1 MSDLQAN
8 LEQILQEKTEKII
21 PENIKKGVQIFD
33 IVGTLEQGT
42 SGVKLF
48 ETQEEMQADTTAK
61 EGDLAVVYRSEIQNM
76 TADTQTQ
83 HITFP
88 ETVTLQEAFSG
99 NASIELRAVD
109 SSAMFNGN
117 VTLDQNSFRFDGFTN
132 TGMIM
137 ISYTSTDGINYTRE
151 EFMGNGEL
159 TNPVDLGTIIKVGN
173 SEAWNDVLG
182 HFMQVGGNT
191 FEGLFE
197 YIINGM
203 KNKLQT
209 ILIDNISFNI
219 SNETVSWNGNYG
231 GPIFNYDNIALL
243 KQKIDDERPKSIT
256 TDDINRHYYF
266 AVGED
271 DAPYIFAIIN
281 KDITSHNTGNA
292 GVFPFYDTEGNIL
305 GTACSSMSVD
315 SYRLWAYKLNLND
328 NTYEEPVIYEPQGD
342 SSKCY
347 WNFKIKTVSFQP
359 NYEYNGHHDWYL
371 ININVVYMDT
381 GTYSVDYYTSFT
393 GNLYPNGYTYPS
405 TQLTA
410 TASNIYNAVAYGKD
424 GVAEG
429 TLTQSPSNSFTD
441 INAEVYYKIQ
451 KAYDSMEPIV
461 LTDEDKEIDKN
472 IYFIPTNSKG
482 QALLDTSN
490 LTNINNL
497 FSFCRKLS
505 FIPLLD
511 ISNAISAYQAFSYCS
526 GLTSIPLFN
535 TGKITNMQNMFYGCT
550 NLTSIPQLNTSKST
564 NMQEIFAHCTSLVEV
579 PVLDTG
585 KVTSM
590 MDMFF
595 NCTSLS
601 DDSLNNIL
609 QMCVNASSYTKTKT
623 LKYIGL
629 TQEQATKCTTLS
641 NYEAFTAAGW
651 TTGY

>member
-1 MSDLQAN
+1 MSDLQTN
-8 LEQILQEKTEKII
+8 LEQILNEKETKII

-83 HITFP
+83 YITFP
-88 ETVTLQEAFSG
+88 ETVTLQEAFAG
-99 NASIELRAVD
+99 NASTGLRAVD
-109 SSAMFNGN
+109 SSVMFSGN
-117 VTLDQNSFRFDGFTN
+117 ATVQSDVFNFDVFSEK
-132 TGMIM
+132 GMIRVM
-137 ISYTSTDGINYTRE
+137 YTSSDGITYTRT
-151 EFMGNGEL
+151 EFSGGSGAL

-182 HFMQVGGNT
+182 HFMQVEGNI
-191 FEGLFE
+191 FEGLFVYNE
-197 YIINGM
+197 SLYI
-203 KNKLQT
+203 L
-209 ILIDNISFNI
+209 
-219 SNETVSWNGNYG
+219 
-231 GPIFNYDNIALL
+231 
-243 KQKIDDERPKSIT
+243 
-256 TDDINRHYYF
+256 
-266 AVGED
+266 
-271 DAPYIFAIIN
+271 AP
-281 KDITSHNTGNA
+281 
-292 GVFPFYDTEGNIL
+292 
-305 GTACSSMSVD
+305 
-315 SYRLWAYKLNLND
+315 
-328 NTYEEPVIYEPQGD
+328 
-342 SSKCY
+342 
-347 WNFKIKTVSFQP
+347 
-359 NYEYNGHHDWYL
+359 
-371 ININVVYMDT
+371 
-381 GTYSVDYYTSFT
+381 
-393 GNLYPNGYTYPS
+393 
-405 TQLTA
+405 TQLNAISST
-410 TASNIYNAVAYGKD
+410 IYNAVAYGKD

-429 TLTQSPSNSFTD
+429 TLTQSPSNSFAD

-461 LTDEDKEIDKN
+461 LTDKDKEIDKN
-472 IYFIPTNSKG
+472 IYFIPTKTNG
-482 QALLDTSN
+482 IPLLDTSN

-526 GLTSIPLFN
+526 GLISIPLFN

-585 KVTSM
+585 KVTNM

-595 NCTSLS
+595 YCTSLS